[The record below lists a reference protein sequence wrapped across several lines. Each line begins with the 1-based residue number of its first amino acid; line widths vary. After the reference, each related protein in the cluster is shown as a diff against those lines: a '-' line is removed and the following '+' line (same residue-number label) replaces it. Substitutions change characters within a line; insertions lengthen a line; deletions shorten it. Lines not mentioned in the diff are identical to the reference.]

1 MTWQESKYNKWFGMP
16 PIRKD
21 ILICVIEDLILTY
34 FIFIAYILPVM
45 DIDLTYI
52 EQNSLSD

>member
-1 MTWQESKYNKWFGMP
+1 MP

-52 EQNSLSD
+52 E